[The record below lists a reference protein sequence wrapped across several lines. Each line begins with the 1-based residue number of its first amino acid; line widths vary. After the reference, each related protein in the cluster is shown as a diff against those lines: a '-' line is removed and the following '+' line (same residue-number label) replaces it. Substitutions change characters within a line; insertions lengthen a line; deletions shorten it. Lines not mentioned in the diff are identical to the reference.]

1 MKIKIISDSLADI
14 PQDVARKLDIEV
26 MPLTIIF
33 DDAQYKDGIEI
44 TPEEMYNKIE
54 KSGKLPTTSQVTPKK
69 FEEIF
74 KQYVS
79 DGYTVIYIGSSS
91 RASGTFQS
99 ALVAKNAVGS
109 ESIHVFDTY
118 LLSYASGMIAVE
130 AAQMAREGKTPEQII
145 ERAKCMK
152 ERMGCVFT
160 VDTLDYLKRGGR
172 LSATQAAIG
181 TILNVKPL
189 LTLEDGIVKHLK
201 NVRGTKKAL
210 EEMLDIIIKEAGES
224 PEQIMISHGLDM
236 GLFHKLLDMSAKRMD
251 MDKIQTSH
259 VGAIIGIHTGPS
271 VAAAFYLKKI

>member
-1 MKIKIISDSLADI
+1 MDIKIISDSLADI
-14 PQDVARKLDIEV
+14 PQETARALGIEV

-33 DDAQYKDGIEI
+33 DDAQYEDGVEI
-44 TPEEMYNKIE
+44 TPAEMYKKIE
-54 KSGKLPTTSQVTPKK
+54 ASGKLPTSSQVTPRK
-69 FEEIF
+69 FEEAF
-74 KQYVS
+74 RKYVNE
-79 DGYTVIYIGSSS
+79 GYTVIYIGSSS

-109 ESIHVFDTY
+109 EAVHVFDTY

-130 AAQMAREGKTPEQII
+130 AARMAKEGKNPEQILQ
-145 ERAKCMK
+145 RSQSMK
-152 ERMGCVFT
+152 ERMGCLFT

-172 LSATQAAIG
+172 LSATKAAIG

-210 EEMLDIIIKEAGES
+210 EEMLDIIISEAGES

-236 GLFHKLLDMSAKRMD
+236 ELFSNFQDMAAERMD
-251 MDKIQTSH
+251 PDKIRISQI
-259 VGAIIGIHTGPS
+259 GAVIGIHTGPS
-271 VAAAFYLKKI
+271 VAAAFYLKK